1 METFRGEAHLPGA
14 DHSSS
19 ISIDIDWLGKEV
31 TVGVSHAEGGFAEW
45 PGLMVQTIGVEEAV
59 FRTRGIPPRFTHWWH
74 IARSGTDD
82 LWGLIIATPD
92 VHGDWQTCPVL
103 LKKVTEEA

>member
-14 DHSSS
+14 VHSSI
-19 ISIDIDWLGKEV
+19 ISVDIDWLAKDV
-31 TVGVSHAEGGFAEW
+31 TVSVSHAEGGFAEW
-45 PGLMVQTIGVEEAV
+45 PGLMIQTIGVEEAV

-92 VHGDWQTCPVL
+92 IHGDWQTCSVL
-103 LKKVTEEA
+103 LRKVTEEA